1 MFLKINQNWFYLIE
15 QASDMS
21 KITLSV
27 IVYAWCLNKTTI
39 NTYNKTNEQFS
50 SHFFLVHPILWTKQ
64 TSKIFRSIAFFVAS
78 VFVGPKKNWNNPIIQ
93 WVIQKKWQLT
103 SFIVGLYFWFIQTMS
118 INYDW
123 NCDFWNARSLF
134 YQIKSILILFQLLKI
149 GQKISTSYCLCY
161 MRYAK
166 RYAKN
171 CTLHSLDQRTL
182 FWMTLYLI

>member
-1 MFLKINQNWFYLIE
+1 MNDGRS
-15 QASDMS
+15 ARVCSG
-21 KITLSV
+21 
-27 IVYAWCLNKTTI
+27 A
-39 NTYNKTNEQFS
+39 
-50 SHFFLVHPILWTKQ
+50 LVRTD
-64 TSKIFRSIAFFVAS
+64 
-78 VFVGPKKNWNNPIIQ
+78 FVGLYNWHNGPCVNHVFSLNDSWLTRCSWFSFQHNQTCVAIELLSLNETRLVIKTSTVWNWPKNNWNNPIIQ